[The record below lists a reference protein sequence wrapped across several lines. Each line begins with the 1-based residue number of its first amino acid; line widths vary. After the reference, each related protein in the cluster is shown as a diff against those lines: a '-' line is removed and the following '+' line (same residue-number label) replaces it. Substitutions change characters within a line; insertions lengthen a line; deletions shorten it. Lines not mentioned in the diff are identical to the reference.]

1 MRADHNK
8 SNNVILIILVSSIAV
23 VLALLGGLLLFA
35 DFGAT
40 DPEPVAAAVKV
51 ASAESDTQRSAEL
64 PQVNGTL
71 PPPAEPTDL
80 PVATVTNTPVAT
92 NTPLPTP
99 TPLPTNTPIPAPV
112 VQAPAAVA
120 VAPTDTPVP
129 VPAGPCHLAE
139 QNGMLLI
146 DIDSAPAVGGWVFE
160 NSAAG
165 FFGNGYYTYRGEES
179 LREPNNS
186 VLSYPIYIN
195 DPGVYEVHLWN
206 YHDNPDTSEG
216 NDAWLQI
223 SNGVRSWVKTFS
235 GFRDLWNWDNLFEPS
250 PGNHIEPVVSFPA
263 AGPYTLEVTGRS
275 NGFSIDR
282 IIVVKPEMLVHG
294 RNPALPQSPCQ

>member
-1 MRADHNK
+1 MRSD
-8 SNNVILIILVSSIAV
+8 NVILITLVSGLAI
-23 VLALLGGLLLFA
+23 VLALLGGLLLFGGF
-35 DFGAT
+35 DET
-40 DPEPVAAAVKV
+40 DPEPVAATVTMV
-51 ASAESDTQRSAEL
+51 AADSDTQRSAAL
-64 PQVNGTL
+64 PPVSGTL

-80 PVATVTNTPVAT
+80 PVATATNTPVAT

-99 TPLPTNTPIPAPV
+99 IPSPTDTPIPAPV
-112 VQAPAAVA
+112 VQEPAAAPAVV

-129 VPAGPCHLAE
+129 APAGPCQLAE

-160 NSAAG
+160 NSATG

-179 LREPNNS
+179 LGQPNNS
-186 VLSYPIYIN
+186 LLSYPIYIN

-206 YHDNPDTSEG
+206 YHDNPDSTQS

-223 SNGVRSWVKTFS
+223 SGGVRSWVKTFS
-235 GFRDLWNWDNLFEPS
+235 SPRDQWNWDNLFEPS
-250 PGNHIEPVVSFPA
+250 AGNQTGPIVSFPA
-263 AGPYTLEVTGRS
+263 AGPYTLEITGRS

-282 IIVVKPEMLVHG
+282 IIVVKPEMLIHG